1 MAEEAGSKQDTNVAP
16 SLLENIGW
24 LGPEG
29 GRFETQEEHGQCHQG
44 SVECRGKKTGGKG
57 VLKLPRRLP
66 LGPGRLLGQKKK

>member
-44 SVECRGKKTGGKG
+44 SVEG
-57 VLKLPRRLP
+57 RRQV
-66 LGPGRLLGQKKK
+66 GRLC